1 MFLTLRELSSSSTTR
16 VFVGGLFYTGDF
28 QWMAN
33 VFTYSKIGFGRKA
46 IVAKSFFQQEK
57 KNGPIL
63 HYARSKDLI

>member
-33 VFTYSKIGFGRKA
+33 VFTCSKINNEYGFGRKA
-46 IVAKSFFQQEK
+46 IVAKSFFQKQK
-57 KNGPIL
+57 KMV
-63 HYARSKDLI
+63 